1 MGETTGRAPA
11 QHIGGREPSQRSAPG
26 HAAQPAQPAHAPNG
40 AAPGAAGGPLPGAL
54 PRAARR
60 ESAFTLPP
68 GVPRSS
74 RLATVVL
81 GVAFGFVLVGVWVAD
96 RALGGHLAPSPTL
109 RVVVWVLG
117 LTALGAVAFG
127 LAHERRLVRRIAERS
142 AELERLSAELMRVNR
157 AKSEFLANVSH
168 ELRTPLNAIV
178 GFVELLQDGVYGE
191 LAPRQVGPVQR
202 ISGSATHLRAL
213 VDQILDLARI
223 AAGRLEVHPERVE
236 LRTFV
241 FGVATEMESLVQEK
255 GLQLSLAVPASLP
268 VLRTDPTHLRQILVN
283 LLANAVKFTPTRA
296 SDGGP
301 GRITVRAVARAGGP
315 GMPTLPGGTP
325 AVAASPA
332 ALLARVAERF
342 GRRTRARAAAPDAS
356 EGPWIAL
363 QVVDSGV
370 GIPPDALARIFDEF
384 EQVGPRTGDG
394 AERGTGLGLAI
405 SRRLARELGG
415 ELTVQSTQGAGSAF
429 TLWLRAG

>member
-1 MGETTGRAPA
+1 VPPPARAP
-11 QHIGGREPSQRSAPG
+11 RRDAPL
-26 HAAQPAQPAHAPNG
+26 A
-40 AAPGAAGGPLPGAL
+40 
-54 PRAARR
+54 
-60 ESAFTLPP
+60 LPP

-74 RLATVVL
+74 RVASVVL
-81 GVAFGFVLVGVWVAD
+81 GLAFGLILTVVWLGD
-96 RALGGHLAPSPTL
+96 RALAGELLVTPPTRAAIWAFGALAL
-109 RVVVWVLG
+109 
-117 LTALGAVAFG
+117 AAVAFA
-127 LAHERRLVRRIAERS
+127 LAHERRMVRRVADRS

-191 LAPRQVGPVQR
+191 LAPRRWGPVQR

-236 LRTFV
+236 LRAFV

-283 LLANAVKFTPTRA
+283 LLANAVKFTPARA
-296 SDGGP
+296 SDGGT
-301 GRITVRAVARAGGP
+301 GRIAVRAVARDGGP
-315 GMPTLPGGTP
+315 DVRTPPDGT
-325 AVAASPA
+325 AGVTAAREPW
-332 ALLARVAERF
+332 LARLVARL
-342 GRRTRARAAAPDAS
+342 GRRARTGAAAPAARA
-356 EGPWIAL
+356 GRWVAL

-370 GIPPDALARIFDEF
+370 GIPPEALARIFDEF

-415 ELTVQSTQGAGSAF
+415 ELTVQSTPGAGSAF
-429 TLWLRAG
+429 TLWLRAE